1 MRGQGA
7 ARVHEFWAMSDV
19 VRLEYR
25 NVTMRFMAASG
36 KGLAAVAGVSFAVR
50 DGEVVALIGPSGC
63 GKSTLLNIGSGL
75 YTPSEGEA
83 LVDGER
89 VQGPNAHVAFMLQK
103 DLLLPWRTVLENVTF
118 GVEIQRLALP
128 ERRRRALA
136 LLENFNLAEFT
147 GHYPHQLS
155 GGMRQRV
162 ALARTL
168 AVDPSWLLLDEP
180 FSAVDAQ
187 TRMVLQR
194 ELAQTL
200 KRAGK
205 TALLITHDLLEAV
218 TLSDRVLVMSARPGR
233 IIDEIRVELPQR
245 DDPIARRQAPRVND
259 YVARLM
265 DRLDIS
271 YAGPHAAGA
280 SA

>member
-1 MRGQGA
+1 MRGQDA
-7 ARVHEFWAMSDV
+7 VRVHEFWAMSDV

-75 YTPSEGEA
+75 YTPSQGEA

-168 AVDPSWLLLDEP
+168 AVDPSVLLLDEP

-245 DDPIARRQAPRVND
+245 DDPIARRQAPQVND

>member
-1 MRGQGA
+1 
-7 ARVHEFWAMSDV
+7 MSDPL
-19 VRLEYR
+19 RLEYR
-25 NVTMRFMAASG
+25 NVTMRFAERSG
-36 KGLAAVAGVSFAVR
+36 KSLTAVQDVSLAVA
-50 DGEVVALIGPSGC
+50 DGEVVSLIGPSGC

-75 YTPSEGEA
+75 CAPSEGA
-83 LVDGER
+83 AFVDGER

-103 DLLLPWRTVLENVTF
+103 DLLLPWRTVLENVMF
-118 GVEIQRLALP
+118 GVEIQGLPAP
-128 ERRRRALA
+128 ERRRRAQA
-136 LLENFNLAEFT
+136 LLENFNLAEFA

-155 GGMRQRV
+155 GGMRQRA

-168 AVDPSWLLLDEP
+168 AVDPSVLLLDEP

-200 KRAGK
+200 RRARK

-218 TLSDRVLVMSARPGR
+218 TLSDRVLVMSRRPGR
-233 IIDEIRVELPQR
+233 MIDEIRVELPRR
-245 DDPIARRQAPRVND
+245 DDPIARRQDAKVND
-259 YVARLM
+259 YVGRLM

-271 YAGPHAAGA
+271 HIGRQVAGA
-280 SA
+280 PA